1 MTTDLTTRLV
11 SSSTSFLEPGAL
23 VPGLGIVV
31 EERLCLELEVE
42 LELELCSWRW
52 LLVVEWW
59 LRVGPVPLRCLLL
72 ELEDPAEW

>member
-1 MTTDLTTRLV
+1 MEDL
-11 SSSTSFLEPGAL
+11 
-23 VPGLGIVV
+23 
-31 EERLCLELEVE
+31 LCLELEVE

-72 ELEDPAEW
+72 ELEDPAE

>member
-1 MTTDLTTRLV
+1 MEDL
-11 SSSTSFLEPGAL
+11 
-23 VPGLGIVV
+23 
-31 EERLCLELEVE
+31 LCLELEVE

-59 LRVGPVPLRCLLL
+59 LRVGSVRFRWRLL